1 MICMLGLGYGA
12 YLMVNGVSVGHRVH
26 GLFLLRGVHYVHG
39 DGMILDIQESDH
51 TTNLHFSP
59 MFWV

>member
-26 GLFLLRGVHYVHG
+26 GFVFAL
-39 DGMILDIQESDH
+39 GMYIMS
-51 TTNLHFSP
+51 
-59 MFWV
+59 MAMA